1 MTTPRLLALSDLHVA
16 HPQNREIV
24 AGLEPGADGDW
35 LLLAGDVGSCTPTS
49 SGRCA
54 P

>member
-24 AGLEPGADGDW
+24 AGLEPGT
-35 LLLAGDVGSCTPTS
+35 AGTGSCWPVTWASCTPTS

>member
-24 AGLEPGADGDW
+24 AGLEPGDGRG
-35 LLLAGDVGSCTPTS
+35 LAAA
-49 SGRCA
+49 GR
-54 P
+54 